1 LIRMFKAWFRR
12 NPALAIFSGQVLSI
26 VAFLGM
32 WQFLSLYVIDKFWIS
47 SPVDIFT
54 TLIRWILSSDFWFHL
69 NITLY
74 EIVVGFILGGGLGVV
89 LGFVLGQYELLG
101 KIFDPLLVASYG
113 VPRSALAP
121 LFILWFGIGLKS
133 KIAQAAVMVFFVAF
147 FNTFAGVKSV
157 DLDFINVAKI
167 LGANEK
173 QIVRKIKLPAA
184 FPFIITGLKVGL
196 PMALIGAVV
205 AEFISSNKGIG
216 YLIMR
221 STGMFDTAGTFAGIF
236 TLLFVVMIIN
246 ALLNIVEKHV
256 LRWRPAGKYAGSA
269 E

>member
-1 LIRMFKAWFRR
+1 MIRIFKVWF
-12 NPALAIFSGQVLSI
+12 NKNLGLAIFFGQVLSI
-26 VAFLGM
+26 VGFLGM
-32 WQFLSLYVIDKFWIS
+32 WQLLSDNFIDKFWIS
-47 SPVDIFT
+47 SPYDIFS
-54 TLIRWILSSDFWFHL
+54 TLVSWVSSGDFWFHL
-69 NITLY
+69 KITLY
-74 EIVVGFILGGGLGVV
+74 EIIVGFILGGAFGVA
-89 LGFVLGQYELLG
+89 LGFFLGHYELLG
-101 KIFDPLLVASYG
+101 KIFDPILVASYG
-113 VPRSALAP
+113 IPRSALAP

-157 DLDFINVAKI
+157 DIDFINVAKV

-173 QIVRKIKLPAA
+173 QIVKKIKFPAA

-236 TLLFVVMIIN
+236 TLLVVVMIFN
-246 ALLNIVEKHV
+246 SVLNMFEKHI
-256 LRWRPAGKYAGSA
+256 LRWRPKGGPAGG